1 MLSDEGRH
9 VQSADAPHRLLD
21 FLPAVYHGR
30 PELEVFLQAFERT
43 FFGTGGA
50 VERAPGNVASA
61 TAPQTPGWS
70 VDEQVARIPSFL
82 DPYETPESFLPWLAQ
97 WAAITLYR
105 EATDRRRLVAEM
117 IPLYRI
123 RGTREYVRRVL
134 ELYVDGTVTV
144 DEEDLPGMVVG
155 APDRSRVGHGTRL
168 GEETFRF
175 SVSINFSTI
184 PRDRQQRFRLVDLS
198 RRVIDLARPA
208 YTHYRLS
215 HNLFEEE
222 RGFIIAVRSTV
233 GVDTVLESRG
243 ASSPREGQR

>member
-1 MLSDEGRH
+1 

-21 FLPAVYHGR
+21 FLPAVYHGA
-30 PELEVFLQAFERT
+30 PGLESFLEAFERT
-43 FFGTGGA
+43 LFRVGVDTGPS
-50 VERAPGNVASA
+50 VE
-61 TAPQTPGWS
+61 
-70 VDEQVARIPSFL
+70 EQIGRIPSFL
-82 DPYETPESFLPWLAQ
+82 DPYETPEDFLPWLAQ

-117 IPLYRI
+117 VPLYRI
-123 RGTREYVRRVL
+123 RGTREYVKRVL
-134 ELYVDGTVTV
+134 ELYVDGTVAV

-155 APDRSRVGHGTRL
+155 KPGYARVGQDTRL

-175 SVSINFSTI
+175 SVSIAFSTI
-184 PRDRQQRFRLVDLS
+184 PPDRQQRFRLVDLV

-208 YTHYRLS
+208 YTHYRLT

-233 GVDTVLESRG
+233 GVDTLLESRG
-243 ASSPREGQR
+243 ASSSRERHEQ